1 MLKKQWVLEAES
13 DKEADRQKFI
23 LNRERNLEIIGHNV
37 AEKELREIQANAEKQ
52 RDRELLAANLAR
64 EKAMVDLEEA
74 AKAARRR
81 EVIELQAYYKKS
93 AEDKEAYERAVDA
106 EVAKEAERQFKM
118 RDAQW
123 QREDQARINLLKDVY
138 QSREKD
144 ILLKQQNAREA
155 NWGKQYEKQ
164 QMETAIAQQNAEY
177 EARAA
182 KEALARKAHQLDIL
196 KQMNEKDRTQRQ
208 YLQEKMYEE
217 RAARLAELE
226 YQRKINADKAANA
239 AIKLQ

>member
-1 MLKKQWVLEAES
+1 
-13 DKEADRQKFI
+13 
-23 LNRERNLEIIGHNV
+23 
-37 AEKELREIQANAEKQ
+37 
-52 RDRELLAANLAR
+52 
-64 EKAMVDLEEA
+64 
-74 AKAARRR
+74 
-81 EVIELQAYYKKS
+81 
-93 AEDKEAYERAVDA
+93 
-106 EVAKEAERQFKM
+106 M

-144 ILLKQQNAREA
+144 ILLKQEKQREA
-155 NWGKQYEKQ
+155 DWFKNYERT

-182 KEALARKAHQLDIL
+182 KEALARKTHQLDIL
-196 KQMNEKDRTQRQ
+196 KQMNEKDRVQRQ

-226 YQRKINADKAANA
+226 YQRKIAADKAQNA
-239 AIKLQ
+239 TIKLS

>member
-1 MLKKQWVLEAES
+1 
-13 DKEADRQKFI
+13 
-23 LNRERNLEIIGHNV
+23 
-37 AEKELREIQANAEKQ
+37 
-52 RDRELLAANLAR
+52 
-64 EKAMVDLEEA
+64 
-74 AKAARRR
+74 
-81 EVIELQAYYKKS
+81 
-93 AEDKEAYERAVDA
+93 
-106 EVAKEAERQFKM
+106 M

-144 ILLKQQNAREA
+144 ILLKQEKQREA
-155 NWGKQYEKQ
+155 DWFKNYERT

-182 KEALARKAHQLDIL
+182 KEALARKTHQLDIL
-196 KQMNEKDRTQRQ
+196 KQMNEKDRVQRQ

-226 YQRKINADKAANA
+226 YQRKIAADKAQNA
-239 AIKLQ
+239 TIKFL